1 MSREMLVYEKYTYL
15 VERMLRL
22 YGLYPHQQGI
32 IIYLPIFMLLGY
44 VYLFCAM
51 ANFFRLHIKEISAVI
66 ATFSLL
72 STTMNL
78 GIKLLR
84 FILRREKLK
93 RIYDTLE
100 ILYQESVMKQPSGS
114 AAFGYLFIC
123 YRLASSLYVINLFT
137 ISLLVTKPLIV
148 IVFRNGAHTYVVP
161 SAYPW
166 PITTTFSYALH
177 YMAEATVVFS
187 FIFVSAGV
195 DTFFMMCALR
205 VCSVLRAMAVELE
218 ELTKRSNDTEAH
230 RRLLR
235 KCVDRHA
242 TLVACGDGIQEVY
255 APVVLS
261 FTLTN
266 GIGMC
271 SMIFEI
277 LRAEEIPIEK
287 VCVLVLYILSK
298 TIQTLIYA
306 WPGNMITSESEA
318 FCDEI
323 FYNNWYER
331 SDTQT
336 GKLCVT
342 ILSQRLMVLKVFNI
356 LEITLDL
363 FAKIINKTISYYFL
377 LVTLDND
384 E

>member
-1 MSREMLVYEKYTYL
+1 MM
-15 VERMLRL
+15 
-22 YGLYPHQQGI
+22 
-32 IIYLPIFMLLGY
+32 
-44 VYLFCAM
+44 
-51 ANFFRLHIKEISAVI
+51 NFFRLHIKEIGAAV

-72 STTMNL
+72 STVVNL
-78 GIKLLR
+78 AVKMIR
-84 FILRREKLK
+84 FTLHREKLS
-93 RIYDTLE
+93 RIYNTLE
-100 ILYQESVMKQPSGS
+100 ILYQESVMKQPPES
-114 AAFGYLFIC
+114 AAFGYLYIC
-123 YRLASSLYVINLFT
+123 YRLASSLYIINLIT
-137 ISLLVTKPLIV
+137 MLLLVTKPLIV
-148 IVFRNGAHTYVVP
+148 IVFRNGAYTYVVP

-166 PITTTFSYALH
+166 PITSTFSYAMH
-177 YMAEATVVFS
+177 YIAEASVASTLP
-187 FIFVSAGV
+187 FVSAGV

-218 ELTKRSNDTEAH
+218 ELAKRSNDIETH

-235 KCVDRHA
+235 KCIDRHA
-242 TLVACGDGIQEVY
+242 TLVACGDGIQEVF

-287 VCVLVLYILSK
+287 VFTLSLYFSSK
-298 TIQTLIYA
+298 VVQTLIYA
-306 WPGNMITSESEA
+306 WPGNMITSENEA
-318 FCDEI
+318 FCDEVS
-323 FYNNWYER
+323 YNNWYER
-331 SDTQT
+331 SDAQT

-342 ILSQRLMVLKVFNI
+342 ILSQRLMVLRVFNI

-363 FAKIINKTISYYFL
+363 FAKIMNKTISYYFL
-377 LVTLDND
+377 LVTLESD